1 MKELEL
7 KEQELRQ
14 ERVLLESDIET
25 VKQEIEYCKEHELDY
40 LSYELLLNK
49 MMDHKKELSLKI
61 TILCDAQDVLNG
73 IGM

>member
-1 MKELEL
+1 MKELEM

-14 ERVLLESDIET
+14 ERELLESDIDT
-25 VKQEIEYCKEHELDY
+25 VKQEIDYCKENKLDY

-61 TILCDAQDVLNG
+61 SILCDAQDVLNG